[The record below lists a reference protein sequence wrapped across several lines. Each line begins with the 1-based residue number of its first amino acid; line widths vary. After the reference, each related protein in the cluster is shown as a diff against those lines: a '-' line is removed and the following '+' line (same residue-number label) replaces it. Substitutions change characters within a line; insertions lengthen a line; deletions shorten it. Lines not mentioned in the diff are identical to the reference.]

1 MKKKFV
7 KKKRKKNLMIN
18 ESSCMQTL
26 THVLKRVTEE
36 TKEEEE
42 DTVVD
47 HTGEVEVVAVMV
59 LTSTIHI
66 NKEFSIAINL
76 AILHRTA
83 PFDG

>member
-47 HTGEVEVVAVMV
+47 HTGEVEVVVAMV
-59 LTSTIHI
+59 RGTDKREMIP
-66 NKEFSIAINL
+66 
-76 AILHRTA
+76 R
-83 PFDG
+83 